1 MTATAMG
8 SASTR
13 LGSTMTRNQRTPTGV
28 EDSDEKNNVNANT
41 TLIATGGTDFGM
53 GKNKG
58 VRATLLQRHNSR
70 GPIYC
75 SNSLIYQFAPVA
87 MRHSND
93 GWPWHHC
100 SIKLVVTG
108 ER

>member
-41 TLIATGGTDFGM
+41 TLIATGGTEFGM

-58 VRATLLQRHNSR
+58 VRATLLQSHNSR
-70 GPIYC
+70 ADLFTIATA
-75 SNSLIYQFAPVA
+75 LIYPVASVA

-93 GWPWHHC
+93 G
-100 SIKLVVTG
+100 
-108 ER
+108 